1 MRKNL
6 KIDFLYL
13 DLNTCDRC
21 IATDDTLNEAL
32 TELSEVL
39 QTLGYEPT
47 VNKVNITTRE
57 LADQYR
63 FISSP
68 TIRVNGQDICGQ
80 VTENN
85 CGCCGDLCGDTVDCR
100 TFTYENRTYEQ
111 PPKALLMDGIL
122 RVIYGQHSQNDTAYT
137 LPENLERFYA
147 GSEQKIMK
155 EGTFMKTMKIF
166 EPAMCCSTGL
176 CGVGVD
182 PELLRISTVLD
193 TLKKQGVTVDR
204 FNLNSAPM
212 EFVNDAAIN
221 AFVNDKGPDGL
232 PAILLDGKIVLAG
245 RYPTNDEF
253 TEWLGLPADLLGKP
267 AKKEQESGG
276 CSCKGGCC

>member
-1 MRKNL
+1 MLKQL

-21 IATDDTLNEAL
+21 MGTDDTLNEAL
-32 TELSEVL
+32 MELSGVL
-39 QTLGYEPT
+39 HTLGYEPA

-57 LADQYR
+57 LAKQYH

-68 TIRVNGQDICGQ
+68 TIRVNGQDICWQ
-80 VTENN
+80 ITENN

-122 RVIYGQHSQNDTAYT
+122 RAIYGQNPQNDTAYI
-137 LPENLERFYA
+137 LPENLERFFA
-147 GSEQKIMK
+147 GRQQKIMK
-155 EGTFMKTMKIF
+155 EGTSMKTMKIF

-204 FNLNSAPM
+204 FNLNNAPM

-221 AFVNDKGPDGL
+221 AFVNEKGPDGL
-232 PAILLDGKIVLAG
+232 PAILLDGKIVLSG
-245 RYPTNDEF
+245 RYPANDEF
-253 TEWLGLPADLLGKP
+253 TQWLNLPADMLGKP
-267 AKKEQESGG
+267 EKEEPESG
-276 CSCKGGCC
+276 CRCKGGCC